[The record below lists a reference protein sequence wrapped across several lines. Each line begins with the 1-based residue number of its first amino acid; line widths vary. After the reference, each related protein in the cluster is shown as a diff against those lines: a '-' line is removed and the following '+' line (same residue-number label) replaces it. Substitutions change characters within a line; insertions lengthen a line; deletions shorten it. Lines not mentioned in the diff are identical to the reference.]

1 MLAHGLLGDL
11 VSRLR
16 AGVAFGVKPPNFF
29 KEQTGLTP
37 EPLFITASH
46 KVAILHDLWR
56 VPGTI
61 LRLRRPCSRAN
72 DTFPD

>member
-1 MLAHGLLGDL
+1 MGLWKLTFAVPPLSLSYLKVFAQDLLGDL

-16 AGVAFGVKPPNFF
+16 AGVAFGVKPPSLF

-46 KVAILHDLWR
+46 KVAILHDL
-56 VPGTI
+56 
-61 LRLRRPCSRAN
+61 
-72 DTFPD
+72 